1 MARIVILIC
10 CLFVIPY
17 GQILRAT
24 SVPNPQFC
32 KLFGSVYIEENNP
45 DRADFLVY
53 EEESEAFADIMV
65 FYDIDNRLFANKP
78 GLWHITDKRGFA
90 DFSVY
95 FVKKR
100 NQADFSVYFTDV
112 ESFAGCNN

>member
-1 MARIVILIC
+1 VARKFILIF
-10 CLFVIPY
+10 CLLSFPF
-17 GQILRAT
+17 GQLLRAT

-32 KLFGSVYIEENNP
+32 KLFGSVYIEETNP
-45 DRADFLVY
+45 DRADFLVF
-53 EEESEAFADIMV
+53 EEESEAFANIIV

-95 FVKKR
+95 FVDKR
-100 NQADFSVYFTDV
+100 NQADFSVFFTDV